1 MIGQAR
7 APHPVAHP
15 PRSSF
20 RPTPL
25 ALLLALV
32 LLVAPALSPA
42 QEAAREGDFEGYAQV
57 VEVQIPVNVV
67 DNDGEPVRG
76 LAADDFEII
85 EDGERREIT
94 SFQVIDL
101 DVIGPDLRPRQADDV
116 IPQAARRHILLLFD
130 LTFSDASAIVR
141 AREAALE
148 FVLSSLHPSDLV
160 AVATHSVDMGPR
172 LIVTFTPDRAQ
183 LARAID
189 TLGAP
194 RLLDLTARDPLSFVI
209 DNPDDAGAT
218 GTDVGASQQV
228 NIAENVAAHLRVLNK
243 IMNKAEKGYARGRVF
258 NWSSSMS
265 DLARLLDSVKG
276 RKHVVYFSEGF
287 DGTLLLGRA
296 PDPLDE
302 EANADRLNIELGNH
316 WMVDSDDMYG
326 NTPLQNDVYKMIE
339 EFQRADA
346 VIQSVDISGLRA
358 EVPTQRR
365 AQNAKRMSQDALFWI
380 AKETGGTLYRETN
393 QFTEELEDV
402 LRSSSVTYLLTFR
415 LDDIAFDG
423 AFHRI
428 KVRADLPRG
437 ARISYRKGYYA
448 PRPFKELHPLEK
460 SLLAAGSIA
469 SAEVRRDLD
478 IDVLAAPFRASETH
492 AYVPVII
499 EVGGRSLLVGH
510 EDDVLST
517 EFYAYV
523 TNERGEMRDFFT
535 QMVTLKVGDN
545 RKALERRGLKYYG
558 HLDLPAGDYL
568 VRVLVRNAQTG
579 RTGVKAVPMSIPVYA
594 EGDPVLLPP
603 FFPEPP
609 AKWHLARETESRY
622 QQSVVY
628 PFTVNGEPYVPAA
641 RPQLKRNQRAEV
653 CLVAYNL
660 SAGVV
665 ELDGRIVSPDG
676 ELVES
681 EALLELVERTVTGID
696 GLDKLLATFRPRGL
710 EAGQYLLEIS
720 LTDAQH
726 GRTEQ
731 NSIPFTVLN

>member
-1 MIGQAR
+1 MIRQIRARSPRRR
-7 APHPVAHP
+7 AP
-15 PRSSF
+15 RTIY
-20 RPTPL
+20 RPL
-25 ALLLALV
+25 FAVFLLLVLV
-32 LLVAPALSPA
+32 VAPGLSPA
-42 QEAAREGDFEGYAQV
+42 QEARQGDFEGYASV

-67 DNDGEPVRG
+67 DSDGEPVRG
-76 LAADDFEII
+76 LTTDDFEIYS
-85 EDGERREIT
+85 DGELQAIT
-94 SFQVIDL
+94 SFEVIDL
-101 DVIGPDLRPRQADDV
+101 DVLGPDLRPRQADDV
-116 IPQAARRHILLLFD
+116 IPQAARRNILLLFD

-141 AREAALE
+141 ARDAARD
-148 FVLSSLHPSDLV
+148 FVLRSLHPSDLV

-194 RLLDLTARDPLSFVI
+194 RLLDLTERDPLSFVI

-218 GTDVGASQQV
+218 GSDVGASQQV
-228 NIAENVAAHLRVLNK
+228 NIAENVAAHLRVMNK
-243 IMNKAEKGYARGRVF
+243 IMNQAEKGYARGRIF

-265 DLARLLDSVKG
+265 ELARLLDSVKG

-296 PDPLDE
+296 PDPLDP
-302 EANADRLNIELGNH
+302 EANADRLNIELGQH
-316 WMVDSDDMYG
+316 WMVDTDDMYG
-326 NTPLQNDVYKMIE
+326 NVPLQNDVQKMIE

-358 EVPTQRR
+358 EVPTERR
-365 AQNAKRMSQDALFWI
+365 AQNAQRMSQDALFWI

-393 QFTEELEDV
+393 QFQDELEEV
-402 LRSSSVTYLLTFR
+402 LRRSSVTYLLTFQP
-415 LDDIAFDG
+415 DDIEFDG
-423 AFHRI
+423 AFHRVR
-428 KVRADLPRG
+428 VRADLPRG

-499 EVGGRSLLVGH
+499 EVGGESLLVGH

-523 TNERGEMRDFFT
+523 TNAEGEMRDFFT
-535 QMVTLKVGDN
+535 QMVTMKVGDN
-545 RKALERRGLKYYG
+545 REALARRGLKYYG

-568 VRVLVRNAQTG
+568 IRVLARNAQTG

-641 RPQLKRNQRAEV
+641 KPQLKRNQRAEV

-660 SAGVV
+660 SDGALEV
-665 ELDGRIVSPDG
+665 DGRIVSPEG

-681 EALLELVERTVTGID
+681 EASIVLVERTVTGID

-710 EAGQYLLEIS
+710 AAGQYLLEVS
-720 LTDAQH
+720 LTDPQR
-726 GRTEQ
+726 GETRQ

>member
-1 MIGQAR
+1 MTRQISSHSPR
-7 APHPVAHP
+7 SCP
-15 PRSSF
+15 PRTSC
-20 RPTPL
+20 RPL
-25 ALLLALV
+25 FAAFLLLV
-32 LLVAPALSPA
+32 LVAAPGLSPA
-42 QEAAREGDFEGYAQV
+42 QEARQGDFEGYARV

-67 DNDGEPVRG
+67 DDDGEPVRG
-76 LAADDFEII
+76 LTADDFEIYS
-85 EDGERREIT
+85 DGEIRPIT
-94 SFQVIDL
+94 GFEVIDL

-141 AREAALE
+141 ARDAARE
-148 FVLSSLHPSDLV
+148 FVLRSLHPSDLV
-160 AVATHSVDMGPR
+160 AVATHSVDNGPR

-194 RLLDLTARDPLSFVI
+194 RLLDLTKRDPLSFVI
-209 DNPDDAGAT
+209 DDPDDAGAT
-218 GTDVGASQQV
+218 GSDVGATQQV
-228 NIAENVAAHLRVLNK
+228 NIAENVAAHLRVMNK
-243 IMNKAEKGYARGRVF
+243 IMNNAEKGYARGRIF

-296 PDPLDE
+296 PDPLDP
-302 EANADRLNIELGNH
+302 EANADRLNIELGQH
-316 WMVDSDDMYG
+316 WMVDTDDMYG
-326 NTPLQNDVYKMIE
+326 NTPLQNDVQKMIE

-358 EVPTQRR
+358 EVPTERR
-365 AQNAKRMSQDALFWI
+365 AQNAQRVSQDALFWI
-380 AKETGGTLYRETN
+380 AKETGGALYRETN
-393 QFTEELEDV
+393 QFTEELEEV
-402 LRSSSVTYLLTFR
+402 LRRSSVTYLLTFQP
-415 LDDIAFDG
+415 DDIEFDG
-423 AFHRI
+423 AFHRVR
-428 KVRADLPRG
+428 VRADLPRG

-499 EVGGRSLLVGH
+499 EVGGESLLVGH

-523 TNERGEMRDFFT
+523 TNAEGEMRDFFT

-545 RKALERRGLKYYG
+545 RQALARRGLKYYG

-568 VRVLVRNAQTG
+568 VRVLARNAQTG
-579 RTGVKAVPMSIPVYA
+579 RTGVKAVPITIPVYA

-609 AKWHLARETESRY
+609 ATWHLARETESRY

-660 SAGVV
+660 SAGTV
-665 ELDGRIVSPDG
+665 EVDGRVVSPEG

-681 EALLELVERTVTGID
+681 DASIELVERTVTGID

-710 EAGQYLLEIS
+710 AAGQYLLEVS
-720 LTDAQH
+720 LTDP
-726 GRTEQ
+726 GRGETRQ